1 MKLIVIS
8 KETFFPEE
16 ACWINAMMSEYPF
29 ILHLRKPFASL
40 AELETLVQQ
49 IHPAYYDRLVL
60 HDHYALAEKYRLK
73 GIHWNARN
81 QGFKL
86 EGIYWQKASISRSCH
101 SIQEVEM
108 YKDQYHYVTLSPIF
122 DSISKQGYKAAFSAS
137 ELKSA
142 MEKGIINHQVIALG
156 GIDSSNMHQLVTM
169 GFGGAAVLGTIW
181 NHTDLQSLKEELEHL
196 FGILSIGIFDSV
208 ARDEHQ
214 LRSDF
219 FDFY

>member
-8 KETFFPEE
+8 KENFFPEE

-49 IHPAYYDRLVL
+49 IHPAYYDRIVL

-81 QGFKL
+81 QDFKL
-86 EGIYWQKASISRSCH
+86 EGAYWQKASISRSCH
-101 SIQEVEM
+101 SISEVEM
-108 YKDQYHYVTLSPIF
+108 YKDQYQYVTLSPIF
-122 DSISKQGYKAAFSAS
+122 DSIYKQGYKAAFSES

-142 MEKGIINHQVIALG
+142 IDKGIINQQVIALG
-156 GIDSSNMHQLVTM
+156 GIDSSNIHQLATM
-169 GFGGAAVLGTIW
+169 GFGGAAVLGVIW
-181 NHTDLQSLKEELEHL
+181 NHTELTSIRKELNL
-196 FGILSIGIFDSV
+196 LMKF
-208 ARDEHQ
+208 AN
-214 LRSDF
+214 
-219 FDFY
+219 

>member
-86 EGIYWQKASISRSCH
+86 EGTYWQKANISRSCH

-122 DSISKQGYKAAFSAS
+122 NSISKQGYKAAFSAS

-156 GIDSSNMHQLVTM
+156 GIDSSNIHQLAKM

-181 NHTDLQSLKEELEHL
+181 NHTDLQS
-196 FGILSIGIFDSV
+196 
-208 ARDEHQ
+208 
-214 LRSDF
+214 
-219 FDFY
+219 

>member
-8 KETFFPEE
+8 KENFFPEE

-29 ILHLRKPFASL
+29 ILHLRKPYASL

-60 HDHYALAEKYRLK
+60 NDHYALAEKYRLK

-81 QGFKL
+81 QYFKL
-86 EGIYWQKASISRSCH
+86 EGAYWQKASISRSCH

-122 DSISKQGYKAAFSAS
+122 DSISKQGYKAAFSES

-142 MEKGIINHQVIALG
+142 IGQGIINHQVIALG
-156 GIDSSNMHQLVTM
+156 GIDSSNIHQLATM
-169 GFGGAAVLGTIW
+169 GFGGAAVLGVIW
-181 NHTDLQSLKEELEHL
+181 NHTELTSIRKELNL
-196 FGILSIGIFDSV
+196 LMKF
-208 ARDEHQ
+208 AN
-214 LRSDF
+214 
-219 FDFY
+219 

>member
-8 KETFFPEE
+8 KENVFPEE

-60 HDHYALAEKYRLK
+60 HDHYALAEKYQLK

-81 QGFKL
+81 QEFKL
-86 EGIYWQKASISRSCH
+86 EGAYWQKASISRSCH
-101 SIQEVEM
+101 SIPEVEM
-108 YKDQYHYVTLSPIF
+108 YKDQYHYLTLSPIF
-122 DSISKQGYKAAFSAS
+122 DSISKQGYKAAFSES

-142 MEKGIINHQVIALG
+142 IEKGIINQQVIALG
-156 GIDSSNMHQLVTM
+156 GIDSSNIHQLATM
-169 GFGGAAVLGTIW
+169 GFGGAAVLGVIW
-181 NHTDLQSLKEELEHL
+181 NHTELTSIRKELNL
-196 FGILSIGIFDSV
+196 LMKF
-208 ARDEHQ
+208 AN
-214 LRSDF
+214 
-219 FDFY
+219 